1 MTSGAWLVVLAVTV
15 GYLLASLVIGLLSS
29 RKTSGGT
36 EGYVAGD
43 RGLGFISLYFI
54 MGASIF
60 SAFAFL
66 GGPGWAYSRGA
77 ASFYILAYAAVG
89 LTPWYFLAPKISR
102 LGRARGY
109 VTQAELFADRFQSK
123 GLSAV
128 LAIISILGFLP
139 YLTLQIKGAG
149 YVFSIVSEGRI
160 PVWAGALLAYAVVL
174 IYVFKSG
181 VMGVAWTN
189 TMQGVFMLILAWT
202 LGLYLPA
209 KLYGGVGPMFDQ
221 LANQAPEL
229 LRAPGLAADGSRW
242 SWGGYSSAVAIST
255 LGFSMWPHYFM
266 RIYTAKNE
274 RTLKQ
279 MVVFYPTFGIF
290 LIPILF
296 IGFCGV
302 IRFPGV
308 EPADTILPTIL
319 TSLDLPPVVIGLF
332 CAGALAASM
341 STGDALLH
349 ASGSVLVRDLYR
361 VLIRPDIDDAQQT
374 RLIRILVVVIGA
386 LAYYFAVVSDLSL
399 VLMLLLSYGFVAQ
412 IFPVFLAT
420 FFWRRASR
428 PGVLAG
434 LIAGCAVTAIW
445 NLVPELQWRDIH
457 PGLWGLAAHMLTLVS
472 VSLATKPIPASH
484 AESFLGTS

>member
-1 MTSGAWLVVLAVTV
+1 MSSGAWITVLAVTA
-15 GYLLASLVIGLLSS
+15 GYLIASLVIGLLSGRGMS
-29 RKTSGGT
+29 KGT

-43 RGLGFISLYFI
+43 RGLGFVSLYFI

-89 LTPWYFLAPKISR
+89 LVPWYFVAPRISR
-102 LGRARGY
+102 LGRRYGY

-123 GLSAV
+123 TLSAF

-149 YVFSIVSEGRI
+149 YVFSVVSEGRV
-160 PVWAGALLAYAVVL
+160 PVWAGALVAYAVVL
-174 IYVFKSG
+174 IYVFRSG

-189 TMQGVFMLILAWT
+189 TMQGVFMLVLAWS
-202 LGLYLPA
+202 LGLYLPT
-209 KLYGGVGPMFDQ
+209 KLYGGVGAMFDQ
-221 LANQAPEL
+221 LADSVPEL
-229 LRAPGLAADGSRW
+229 LSAPGLAADGSVW

-266 RIYTAKNE
+266 RIYTARSE
-274 RTLKQ
+274 RTLKR

-296 IGFCGV
+296 IGFSG
-302 IRFPGV
+302 ILRFPGV
-308 EPADTILPTIL
+308 VPADTILPTIL
-319 TSLDLPPVVIGLF
+319 VSLDLPPVVIGLF

-349 ASGSVLVRDLYR
+349 ASGSVLVRDLYKP
-361 VLIRPDIDDAQQT
+361 IFRPDLDDAQQT
-374 RLIRILVVVIGA
+374 RLIRILVIVVGA
-386 LAYYFAVVSDLSL
+386 VAYYFAVVSDLSL
-399 VLMLLLSYGFVAQ
+399 VLMLLLSYGFIAQ
-412 IFPVFLAT
+412 IFPVFVAT

-428 PGVLAG
+428 AGVIAG
-434 LIAGCAVTAIW
+434 LAAGCLVTAIW
-445 NLVPELQWRDIH
+445 NLRPELQWNDIH
-457 PGLWGLAAHMLTLVS
+457 PGLWGLAAHIAVLVV
-472 VSLATKPIPASH
+472 VSLMTEPVDRAH
-484 AESFLGTS
+484 ADRFID